1 MSIDNICKYLSEQ
14 YPESFANWLLGEDIP
29 DVALLKT
36 ELSVEPIR
44 ADFVALLR
52 PQERMQAH
60 RVSSGSY
67 FRSTT
72 AFTDARL
79 LC

>member
-1 MSIDNICKYLSEQ
+1 MSIDNIRKYLSEQ
-14 YPESFANWLLGEDIP
+14 YPESFASWILNECITDIKP
-29 DVALLKT
+29 LKT